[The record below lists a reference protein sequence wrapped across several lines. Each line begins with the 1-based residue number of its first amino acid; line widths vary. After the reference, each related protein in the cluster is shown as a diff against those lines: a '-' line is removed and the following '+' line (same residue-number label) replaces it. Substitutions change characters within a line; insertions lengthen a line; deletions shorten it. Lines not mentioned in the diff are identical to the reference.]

1 MGISGIIGKE
11 IEKEFLGIQRAA
23 NGFPLHCRS
32 RASPHLDPMPVLSQH
47 GYLSETANCT
57 EPLCFSER
65 SELHQQKF
73 NWKLMKLLD
82 PSRFNCSLW
91 ADVPSRPSSAG
102 QRWDTGSRGFQ
113 PLSRSWSPASPC
125 TGCPLGAAGVPAEK
139 APEGDACGR
148 TGGAG
153 MAWVLESPPKPQH
166 GAIPAACNA
175 QAGRDRHAA
184 TLTFTIWAKLCSA
197 RGRALAFAQE
207 QRF

>member
-102 QRWDTGSRGFQ
+102 QRRDTGSRGFQ

-153 MAWVLESPPKPQH
+153 MAWVLESPPKTAARCDTCCLQRPGWQ
-166 GAIPAACNA
+166 GPARCHIDIHDLGKAV
-175 QAGRDRHAA
+175 
-184 TLTFTIWAKLCSA
+184 LC
-197 RGRALAFAQE
+197 
-207 QRF
+207 QR